1 MPLLFLVDAF
11 PRVFGAHIALA
22 GAAFRALDVV
32 PQWVSALEAFLDFG
46 TCALLRQMLECA
58 SPEGRMARLP
68 ANRCYR
74 L

>member
-11 PRVFGAHIALA
+11 PRVFGARIALA
-22 GAAFRALDVV
+22 GATFRAFGAL

-46 TCALLRQMLECA
+46 TCALLRRMLKCV

>member
-1 MPLLFLVDAF
+1 MPCCFLFDAF

-22 GAAFRALDVV
+22 GATFRALDVV

-46 TCALLRQMLECA
+46 TCALLRRMLECA
-58 SPEGRMARLP
+58 SPEGHKTRLP